1 MAVTGDSSRE
11 ISCNGR
17 RRQMALKRAAKSF
30 LADGLSLWCD
40 AACLKDKRRNEM
52 RRTPIASI
60 VLIGSVSVL
69 DLAVPQGQLRI
80 RSAWPAA
87 PTMRCVAITRISK
100 NAAPARRAVWAI
112 ALRIPHPTSMRMRAI
127 ADQASRSSID
137 IDAPA
142 RAFPAQIIVHRLFV
156 AVSMW

>member
-1 MAVTGDSSRE
+1 
-11 ISCNGR
+11 
-17 RRQMALKRAAKSF
+17 
-30 LADGLSLWCD
+30 
-40 AACLKDKRRNEM
+40 M

-80 RSAWPAA
+80 RSAWPAD
-87 PTMRCVAITRISK
+87 PTTQCAAITRISK
-100 NAAPARRAVWAI
+100 NAAPARLVVWAI

-127 ADQASRSSID
+127 ADQVSSSSID
-137 IDAPA
+137 VDPPA
-142 RAFPAQIIVHRLFV
+142 SSNPTQIIARRLFV